1 MNGNEHEH
9 GYLTIPQVAELLGV
23 SRHCVYSLTYKKEI
37 EFLRIG
43 SRKLIPRTA
52 LERFIREHTVRCTA

>member
-1 MNGNEHEH
+1 MNEKGQKE
-9 GYLTIPQVAELLGV
+9 GYLTVPEVADLLGV

-43 SRKLIPRTA
+43 TRKLIPRTA
-52 LERFIREHTVRCTA
+52 LERFIEEHTVRCTA